1 MKNVFKLAAVVAG
14 LSMFSGVANAVENI
28 GYVNTNVLVQ
38 NHPLA
43 TNTDPK
49 LVESIKAD
57 QAALEKEEKA
67 IINKFETL
75 KKDAPKL
82 RSADIKKREDA
93 INADRKAFEK
103 KVAAFEK
110 KVAEAENKVRQ
121 AIYTNIQQ
129 SINEVAKNKGYT
141 LVIDANA
148 VMYTQ
153 NENNDLT
160 NDVYKVI
167 TGQKEKAAEQSQ
179 AESTTEKPA
188 ATK

>member
-28 GYVNTNVLVQ
+28 GYVNANLLVQ

-43 TNTDPK
+43 TNTDPE
-49 LVESIKAD
+49 LVKSIKAD

-67 IINKFETL
+67 ILNKFEAL
-75 KKDAPKL
+75 KKEAPKL

-93 INADRKAFEK
+93 INADRKAFDK
-103 KVAAFEK
+103 KVAAFER
-110 KVAEAENKVRQ
+110 KVAEAENKMRQ

-141 LVIDANA
+141 LVLDAGS
-148 VMYTQ
+148 VLYTQ
-153 NENNDLT
+153 NEANDLT

-167 TGQKEKAAEQSQ
+167 TGQKEKAAEQPK
-179 AESTTEKPA
+179 AEPTSETPA
-188 ATK
+188 AAK